1 MTRKLPYWVYV
12 SGKPER
18 FLFGAG
24 WTGPGLGGSFSG
36 QALCLWP
43 FAFPFP
49 SEHPGWNGTAVI
61 WVFSMRLRNQRCPFG
76 STSVS
81 APRRDGLGEEIISSV
96 RPVAQF
102 QLLHRSESR

>member
-1 MTRKLPYWVYV
+1 MSR
-12 SGKPER
+12 KPER

-24 WTGPGLGGSFSG
+24 WTGPVLPAPGLGGSFSG

-49 SEHPGWNGTAVI
+49 SEQPGGNGSPVVC
-61 WVFSMRLRNQRCPFG
+61 VFSMRLRNQRCPFG

-81 APRRDGLGEEIISSV
+81 APRRDGLGEEIISV
-96 RPVAQF
+96 RHVAQF